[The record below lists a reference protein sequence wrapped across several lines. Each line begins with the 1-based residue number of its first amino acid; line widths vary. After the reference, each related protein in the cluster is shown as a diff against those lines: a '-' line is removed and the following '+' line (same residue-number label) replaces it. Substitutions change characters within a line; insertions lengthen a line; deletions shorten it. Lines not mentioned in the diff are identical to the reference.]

1 MESYDLARIIGLG
14 MSLILVIAN
23 LKGREIGLSDG
34 LRIVALWGFM
44 IVMLALVFSV
54 LGW

>member
-1 MESYDLARIIGLG
+1 MDSYDLTRIIGIG
-14 MSLILVIAN
+14 MSLILVVAS

-34 LRIVALWGFM
+34 LRMAALWGFL
-44 IVMLALVFSV
+44 IIALALVFSV